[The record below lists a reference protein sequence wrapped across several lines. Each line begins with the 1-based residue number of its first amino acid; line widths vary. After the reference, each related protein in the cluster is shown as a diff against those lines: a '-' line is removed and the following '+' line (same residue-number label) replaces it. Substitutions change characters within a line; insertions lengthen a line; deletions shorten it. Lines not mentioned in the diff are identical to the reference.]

1 MDEIKITGVDK
12 SEFPLLTTIWEAAV
26 RATHSF
32 LTDKDIRYF
41 RPLVLNEFLPVVKLF
56 AARDSKGMILGFGGI
71 SDDKIEMLFVD
82 PSMFGKGIGKTLL
95 KHIIQEER
103 VYKLDV
109 NEQNPSAV
117 RFYKHMG
124 FEVAGRSEKD
134 SLGKP
139 FPLLHM
145 ECKRYDF

>member
-1 MDEIKITGVDK
+1 MDNLKITGVDK
-12 SEFPLLTTIWEAAV
+12 DEFPVLTAIWEASV
-26 RATHSF
+26 RATHLF
-32 LTDKDIRYF
+32 LTDKDITYF
-41 RPLVLNEFLPVVKLF
+41 RPLVLNDFLPMVKIF
-56 AARDSKGMILGFGGI
+56 AARDSNGVILGFGGI

-82 PSMFGKGIGKTLL
+82 PAMFGKGIGKTLL
-95 KHIIQEER
+95 KHIIQEEK

-117 RFYKHMG
+117 GFYKHMG
-124 FEVAGRSEKD
+124 FKVVGRSERD